1 MIHIMLGMILVIMLS
16 KVCSDMDEYRKFLPW
31 GSMNNTILE
40 FDFSALVFL
49 NHESNEGLVI
59 IFINVHKLVE

>member
-49 NHESNEGLVI
+49 NHESN
-59 IFINVHKLVE
+59 